1 MKKQERFFYPAIF
14 TYNGK
19 KEIAVV
25 FPDLGCATSGEDEA
39 DALLSAREL
48 LGCVLCGL
56 EDDGEPIPKASH
68 LSNIKTGKNEKSI
81 LIFST
86 LIAPNI
92 VKVIGKNV
100 FLSISKVILISL
112 NISS

>member
-39 DALLSAREL
+39 DAL
-48 LGCVLCGL
+48 
-56 EDDGEPIPKASH
+56 
-68 LSNIKTGKNEKSI
+68 
-81 LIFST
+81 
-86 LIAPNI
+86 
-92 VKVIGKNV
+92 
-100 FLSISKVILISL
+100 
-112 NISS
+112 